1 MEMVFS
7 KILGMSISA
16 SWLVLAVLILR
27 LLLKRS
33 PKWILVALWGLVALR
48 LICPFSIES
57 TASLIPERAT
67 EQMVESI
74 AGGYYGDAV
83 IHSQG
88 SANYE
93 AAVAAGV
100 TPSVGDDGYH
110 YVLTQKEDPTKPV
123 QTVAVFYGQIWV
135 AGIAGM
141 LLHAL
146 VSYLRLKRKVD
157 ASIDVGNSVYICDYI
172 NTPFILGIIKP
183 KIYLPSSMEPD
194 AASHVLSHER
204 SHIARCDHW
213 WKPFGY
219 LLLSIYWF
227 NPLLWLAYILLCRDI
242 ELACDEKV
250 IRDMEVPQKKAY
262 SEALLS
268 CSVNRRYVAACP
280 LAFGEV
286 GVKERVK
293 TVLNYKKPAFWIVLV
308 AILAL
313 IVTAVC
319 FLTDPVQK
327 EDITYRVEEIAYR
340 NPILSYYM
348 TEEEAPMF
356 QLTQDNTLRVKE
368 DKGEWTE
375 LGRFSPIKPSDLN
388 FDTLFFGLEQGQ
400 SWEGAYEAWLLTLPP
415 EETANGTK
423 FYLLLRQEG
432 GLYLGEGMAF
442 TNMYPLQ
449 ENIADATWN
458 VNWLYR
464 LREDDSTQT
473 GESNSPYTW
482 TSTLEVWDIRKA
494 WSYQDGERL
503 LTNTIEGSALD
514 TLTGLF
520 RGIREEEIHHREIS
534 GQEDPYWVIQAP
546 SVNILCEDGTDV
558 HLRYVDDTVMIGA
571 DTASGLWETKG
582 YWVIEN
588 EAVKEW
594 MHSLSLG
601 GTDMLSKENRDEI
614 RQLLRF
620 ASVHFFD
627 PYEYNGLL
635 FVGCYYDG
643 GRGIGVAVYEP
654 LADGYRLLKLIRGD
668 EVKRCASGTEVYY
681 CDYQDMRIFL
691 ILNQSITGMEW
702 AGAYEAS
709 YALDT
714 HPGLLVEYFPENL
727 NAMYRFLY
735 GGENSTMYMD
745 WNNQTHGQPPEYAP
759 DPFADLD
766 DAYSICSNLRLNQV
780 GMIWAQAILEP
791 DPYHLQGFV
800 TELSREQMIEFL
812 NLLRSI
818 PETAYEQ
825 AQFPEEGAYSLEVFV
840 FDVPTYPWIS
850 LKRYED
856 AVYFQFHSDAQTVHQ
871 SWKINSAELCGYID
885 HFFVGDLS
893 QWDRFAPYPKM
904 EGKISCKFGNVEIVV
919 PKYAGFEYEVTDA
932 GLRFKPKAESGWVL
946 LQYLDAPYA
955 PEDSDLKL
963 FSGIHFNYQ
972 SIRGCYEGTEAWTF
986 VDITIPDGENEH
998 HILFLNED
1006 SASWVE
1012 AYDRDIGW
1020 LLDVNEME
1028 IRVNG

>member
-1 MEMVFS
+1 MDMAFIKV
-7 KILGMSISA
+7 LNMSISA
-16 SWLVLAVLILR
+16 SWLVLAILLIR
-27 LLLKRS
+27 LLLKKS
-33 PKWILVALWGLVALR
+33 PKWIHVALWGLVAIR

-57 TASLIPERAT
+57 SVSLVPSTQTVPE
-67 EQMVESI
+67 EVFYMEPV
-74 AGGYYGDAV
+74 Y
-83 IHSQG
+83 HSQNV
-88 SANYE
+88 SLQIVEPRPN
-93 AAVAAGV
+93 VA
-100 TPSVGDDGYH
+100 SVDVDLGKT
-110 YVLTQKEDPTKPV
+110 VSRI
-123 QTVAVFYGQIWV
+123 QTLELKWSLLWP
-135 AGIAGM
+135 AGM
-141 LLHAL
+141 LVMMLWA
-146 VSYLRLKRKVD
+146 VISYMRLKRKVD
-157 ASIDVGNSVYICDYI
+157 ASVDVGNDVYICDYI
-172 NTPFILGIIKP
+172 NTPFILGIVKP
-183 KIYLPSSMEPD
+183 KIYLPSSMDPD
-194 AASHVLSHER
+194 SVSHVLAHER
-204 SHIARCDHW
+204 AHIARKDHW

-219 LLLSIYWF
+219 LLLSVYWF
-227 NPLLWLAYILLCRDI
+227 NPVLWLGYILLCRDI

-250 IRDMEVPQKKAY
+250 IRDMELPQKKAY

-286 GVKERVK
+286 GVKKRVK

-319 FLTDPVQK
+319 FLTDPK
-327 EDITYRVEEIAYR
+327 TEDLEIAE
-340 NPILSYYM
+340 P
-348 TEEEAPMF
+348 A
-356 QLTQDNTLRVKE
+356 
-368 DKGEWTE
+368 GE
-375 LGRFSPIKPSDLN
+375 
-388 FDTLFFGLEQGQ
+388 
-400 SWEGAYEAWLLTLPP
+400 
-415 EETANGTK
+415 
-423 FYLLLRQEG
+423 
-432 GLYLGEGMAF
+432 
-442 TNMYPLQ
+442 
-449 ENIADATWN
+449 
-458 VNWLYR
+458 
-464 LREDDSTQT
+464 
-473 GESNSPYTW
+473 SPYTW

-494 WSYQDGERL
+494 WSYQNGEKL

-514 TLTGLF
+514 TLTELF
-520 RGIREEEIHHREIS
+520 RSIREEEILHREIS

-546 SVNILCEDGTDV
+546 SLNLLCTDGTNV
-558 HLRYVDDTVMIGA
+558 WVRYVDDTVIIGA

-588 EAVKEW
+588 EAVKTW
-594 MHSLSLG
+594 MHSISLG

-620 ASVHFFD
+620 ESVYFFD
-627 PYEYNGLL
+627 PHEYNGML

-668 EVKRCASGTEVYY
+668 EVKRCASGSEVYY

-709 YALDT
+709 YVLDT
-714 HPGLLVEYFPENL
+714 HPGLIVEYFPEKL
-727 NAMYRFLY
+727 NTMYRFLY

-745 WNNQTHGQPPEYAP
+745 WNNRTHGQPPEYAP
-759 DPFADLD
+759 DPFADPD
-766 DAYSICSNLRLNQV
+766 DAYSICSNLQLNQV
-780 GMIWAQAILEP
+780 GLIWAQAILAP
-791 DPYHLQGFV
+791 DAYHLQGFV
-800 TELSREQMIEFL
+800 TELSREQMVEFL

-840 FDVPTYPWIS
+840 FDVPTAPWLS

-871 SWKINSAELCGYID
+871 SWKIKSAELCGYID

-904 EGKISCKFGNVEIVV
+904 EGEVSCKFDNVEIVV

-932 GLRFKPKAESGWVL
+932 GLRFKPIEESGWVL

-955 PEDSDLKL
+955 PEDSNLKL
-963 FSGIHFNYQ
+963 FNGIHFNYH
-972 SIRGCYEGTEAWTF
+972 SIRGCYEGMEVWTF
-986 VDITIPDGENEH
+986 VDITIPDEEKEH
-998 HILFLNED
+998 HILLLNED
-1006 SASWVE
+1006 NASWVE
-1012 AYDRDIGW
+1012 GYEYDIGW